1 MEGQTARV
9 ARNSR
14 HDALHG
20 SSRYKVRQK
29 DLHGACDSPIIE
41 ASPELGVWVQIG
53 NFFVSWISLI
63 AAGVGALV
71 GASIASFVWA
81 RRARQTRQDFSYSMR
96 KRAAQAEKLRDQFG
110 ELQERVRHFD
120 EQTIELTNARR
131 DLAAL
136 RVELEHARSTL
147 EDTQRALET
156 ARADVSDVES
166 RLSAQLETERL
177 ESAERRHHVESEL
190 ASARDAMLTLQDEI
204 NAARTNA
211 QRTID
216 RLETDLDATR
226 VLLNQSSEALRR
238 EREAAASLRD
248 ELRTQIAT
256 VDWDRQ
262 RAELELQEVR
272 REMAEKLSATQPFVA
287 TMREQYLLAASERD
301 AILKELMM
309 QRERAEQNARAVEQA
324 RTEFV
329 MALDEEHR
337 TAMEL
342 LNRAWSYAQTFPRI
356 PDSWSST
363 ERGTRPLPDNVPLA
377 TPHPEPQ
384 AQSQAQSQQQPQSP
398 RPSEVETRI
407 EVEPQADRAPSAST
421 APTVPEDVQSD
432 YDIEAELADAIADD
446 LETRS
451 FTRPRKARKPIG
463 IVKLGNETV
472 VVCDDGSSWRRTER
486 GWRQVTPLPGTPAH
500 SRESRIER
508 AG

>member
-1 MEGQTARV
+1 
-9 ARNSR
+9 
-14 HDALHG
+14 
-20 SSRYKVRQK
+20 
-29 DLHGACDSPIIE
+29 
-41 ASPELGVWVQIG
+41 VWVQIG

-110 ELQERVRHFD
+110 ELQEKLRHFD

-136 RVELEHARSTL
+136 RVELEHARATL
-147 EDTQRALET
+147 DDTQRALEA

-166 RLSAQLETERL
+166 RLGAQLESERL
-177 ESAERRHHVESEL
+177 DSAERRHHVESEL

-204 NAARTNA
+204 NAARANA
-211 QRTID
+211 QRTVD

-226 VLLNQSSEALRR
+226 LLLNQSSEALRS

-248 ELRTQIAT
+248 ELRTQLAT

-262 RAELELQEVR
+262 RAELELQETR
-272 REMAEKLSATQPFVA
+272 REMAEKLAATQPFVA

-301 AILKELMM
+301 AMLKELTM

-356 PDSWSST
+356 PDSWTTT
-363 ERGTRPLPDNVPLA
+363 ERGARPLPDNVP
-377 TPHPEPQ
+377 PPQPQQEPEPQ
-384 AQSQAQSQQQPQSP
+384 PEPRPQS
-398 RPSEVETRI
+398 RPVSESETRI
-407 EVEPQADRAPSAST
+407 EVQPRADRAPAH
-421 APTVPEDVQSD
+421 APAAPLPADEQSD

-451 FTRPRKARKPIG
+451 FTRTRKPRKPIG
-463 IVKLGNETV
+463 TVKLGNETV
-472 VVCDDGSSWRRTER
+472 VVCDDGSTWRRTER
-486 GWRQVTPLPGTPAH
+486 GWRQVTPLPGTPAQ